1 MLVFLNRWLQSIK
14 MNHSNLS
21 ALLKPL
27 QNLLLAGKLFFHS
40 CSSDF
45 DRWLL
50 KLNDIRLVNGKELT
64 NKDGV
69 QIEKDVNNN
78 KYSLTIPKANPTL
91 HAGTLTIKAS
101 NLIGSV
107 QHDLNLTILGL
118 SLASYNNYFDIESTK
133 IAFLN

>member
-1 MLVFLNRWLQSIK
+1 
-14 MNHSNLS
+14 
-21 ALLKPL
+21 
-27 QNLLLAGKLFFHS
+27 
-40 CSSDF
+40 
-45 DRWLL
+45 
-50 KLNDIRLVNGKELT
+50 
-64 NKDGV
+64 
-69 QIEKDVNNN
+69 
-78 KYSLTIPKANPTL
+78 LTIPKANPTL